1 MDTQKKEIDTKKL
14 AVQVEQT
21 GASVID
27 ELNLFSEEQLNIV
40 PFEGSWTGG
49 QVGEHLLKSAGV
61 VETIFGRTAPT
72 TSRAPDGKV
81 PMLRIF
87 LDFSIKMKSPDFILP
102 SDGFHAR
109 QPLIDQLQKDWERL
123 GEAVDTLDLSE
134 TCLDFEMPGVG
145 QLTRLE
151 WISFYVYHSK
161 RHLHQLRNI
170 LASLQ

>member
-1 MDTQKKEIDTKKL
+1 MDTEKL
-14 AVQVEQT
+14 ATQVEQT
-21 GASVID
+21 GAAVID
-27 ELNLFSEEQLNIV
+27 ELNLFSEEQLNTV

-49 QVGEHLLKSAGV
+49 QVGEHLVKSAGV
-61 VETIFGRTAPT
+61 VETIFGRTVPT
-72 TSRAPDGKV
+72 TGRAPDEKI

-109 QPLIDQLQKDWERL
+109 QPLVDQLQKDWGRL

-134 TCLDFEMPGVG
+134 TCLDFEMPSVG
-145 QLTRLE
+145 HLTRLE

>member
-1 MDTQKKEIDTKKL
+1 MSDMNNEKL
-14 AVQVEQT
+14 TMQVEET
-21 GASVID
+21 GAAVID

-61 VETIFGRTAPT
+61 VETIYGRTAPT
-72 TSRAPDGKV
+72 TDRAPDEKI
-81 PMLRIF
+81 PMLRMF

-123 GEAVDTLDLSE
+123 GEAVGTLDLSE
-134 TCLDFEMPGVG
+134 TCLDFEMPNVG
-145 QLTRLE
+145 HMTRLE

-170 LASLQ
+170 LARLQ

>member
-1 MDTQKKEIDTKKL
+1 MDTQKLSK
-14 AVQVEQT
+14 QVEET
-21 GASVID
+21 GAAVID
-27 ELNLFSEEQLNIV
+27 ELNLFSEEQLNLV
-40 PFEGSWTGG
+40 PFAGSWTGG

-61 VETIFGRTAPT
+61 VQVVFGRTAPT
-72 TSRAPDGKV
+72 TDRAPDEKV

-102 SDGFHAR
+102 SEGFHAR
-109 QPLIDQLQKDWERL
+109 QPLIDGLQKDWQRL

-151 WISFYVYHSK
+151 WVSFYVYHSK

>member
-1 MDTQKKEIDTKKL
+1 MNKEKVMNKEKL
-14 AVQVEQT
+14 SMQVEQT
-21 GASVID
+21 GAAVID

-49 QVGEHLLKSAGV
+49 QVAEHLLKSAGV
-61 VETIFGRTAPT
+61 VEAIFGRTAPT
-72 TSRAPDGKV
+72 TDRAPDEKI
-81 PMLRIF
+81 PTLRIF

-134 TCLDFEMPGVG
+134 TCLDFEMPNVG
-145 QLTRLE
+145 HMTRLE

>member
-1 MDTQKKEIDTKKL
+1 MDTQKL
-14 AVQVEQT
+14 ALQVEQT
-21 GASVID
+21 GTAIID
-27 ELNLFSEEQLNIV
+27 ELNLFSEEQLNTV

-61 VETIFGRTAPT
+61 VEAVFGRTAPT
-72 TSRAPDGKV
+72 TSRPPDEKV
-81 PMLRIF
+81 PMLRMF
-87 LDFSIKMKSPDFILP
+87 LDFSIRMKSPDFILP

-109 QPLIDQLQKDWERL
+109 QPLIDQLQKDWDRL

-134 TCLDFEMPGVG
+134 TCLDFEMPSVG
-145 QLTRLE
+145 HLTRLE
-151 WISFYVYHSK
+151 WISFYVYHTK

>member
-1 MDTQKKEIDTKKL
+1 MDTQKL
-14 AVQVEQT
+14 AMQVEQT
-21 GASVID
+21 GAAVID

-49 QVGEHLLKSAGV
+49 QVGEHLLKSGGV
-61 VETIFGRTAPT
+61 VDAVFGHTAPT
-72 TSRAPDGKV
+72 ISRPPDEKI
-81 PMLRIF
+81 PMLRMF

-102 SDGFHAR
+102 SDGFHPR

-145 QLTRLE
+145 HLTRLE
-151 WISFYVYHSK
+151 WISFHVYHSK
-161 RHLHQLRNI
+161 RHVHQLRNI

>member
-1 MDTQKKEIDTKKL
+1 MKNNLQNTIAEAK
-14 AVQVEQT
+14 
-21 GASVID
+21 D
-27 ELNLFSEEQLNIV
+27 EFLIALDRFDQGNINTA

-61 VETIFGRTAPT
+61 VEAMYGRTAPT
-72 TSRAPDGKV
+72 TGRPPDEKV

-109 QPLIDQLQKDWERL
+109 QALIDQLQKDWERL
-123 GEAVDTLDLSE
+123 GVAVETLDLSE
-134 TCLDFEMPGVG
+134 TCLDFEMPNVG
-145 QLTRLE
+145 HLTRLE
-151 WISFYVYHSK
+151 WVSFYVFHTK

>member
-1 MDTQKKEIDTKKL
+1 MDKQKL
-14 AVQVEQT
+14 ATQVEQT
-21 GASVID
+21 GAAIID
-27 ELNLFSEEQLNIV
+27 ELNLFSEEQLNAV

-61 VETIFGRTAPT
+61 VDAVFGRTAPT
-72 TSRAPDGKV
+72 TSRPPDEKV
-81 PMLRIF
+81 PMLRMF

-109 QPLIDQLQKDWERL
+109 QPLIDQLQKDWDRL

-134 TCLDFEMPGVG
+134 TCLDFEMPSVG
-145 QLTRLE
+145 HLTRLE
-151 WISFYVYHSK
+151 WISFYVYHTK